1 MDALGCADHNP
12 PPSLLANKETR
23 TTKLRGGGGGVACK
37 VTDDIV
43 GKKSRALQPLRY
55 RDSMPISSQII

>member
-12 PPSLLANKETR
+12 PPPPLLANKETR

-43 GKKSRALQPLRY
+43 GKSQGHCNRY
-55 RDSMPISSQII
+55 DTEIACLLATK